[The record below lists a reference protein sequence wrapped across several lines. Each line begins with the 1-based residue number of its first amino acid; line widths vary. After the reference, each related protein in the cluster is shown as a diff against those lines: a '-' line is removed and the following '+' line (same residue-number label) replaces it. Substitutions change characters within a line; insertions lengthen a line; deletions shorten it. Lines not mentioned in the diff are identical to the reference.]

1 MWVLCLR
8 WKCTGC
14 CGTDPIVGRCLRRK
28 CRADTERRL
37 QVPKR
42 PAIFRMRRRV
52 GIRRG
57 GVCVALTTAPRRACS
72 THGGLSGTGTRSV
85 STDENEKLGSMESSF
100 QFRPR
105 KTFSKEAPDSWN
117 VSSPCGK
124 DTVWAAVQVNFWGAS
139 NAQTWQFNSN
149 GFSKF
154 FLGNCH
160 F

>member
-1 MWVLCLR
+1 MSPLPEVEMYRVLWHR
-8 WKCTGC
+8 
-14 CGTDPIVGRCLRRK
+14 PNSRCLRRK

-85 STDENEKLGSMESSF
+85 STDENEKLGVWRAASSSG
-100 QFRPR
+100 RGKHSPR
-105 KTFSKEAPDSWN
+105 KHQIPETCPALVEKI
-117 VSSPCGK
+117 
-124 DTVWAAVQVNFWGAS
+124 
-139 NAQTWQFNSN
+139 QF
-149 GFSKF
+149 GPQFK
-154 FLGNCH
+154 
-160 F
+160 